1 MISRVYRGAGT
12 YGLVKYLFGM
22 GRRNEHT
29 DPRLVASWDGDPTGV
44 TPTHDRRTAA
54 FAVGQL
60 AGLLDQPLAVCTR
73 HDPRHVYHLVLRT
86 DAADRVLTDAEWA
99 EVADEAMAATGL
111 APHGDIGGCR
121 WVAVRHADDHIHV
134 VATLARQDGRRPRHY
149 NDFLALRQVCA
160 QFEQQWGLRLTAGAE
175 KAANIRPGV
184 REQVTAERR
193 GHRQPIRVELRQK
206 VRLAAARSFD
216 WRSFLADLAAADVT
230 VHPRYS
236 VQHPDQLT
244 GYSVSLAGH
253 TDPVGNP
260 IRYGGGKLA
269 PDLTL
274 PKLHA
279 RWGIDA
285 AGTEQHGRHRIR
297 HFPPAASDHAGNRQQ
312 ARGPLADAE
321 HEQVWREAERIV
333 ADAAARIRAEVGTD
347 PDAAAD
353 AAWAAGDT
361 LTSTAAVLGG
371 DAGGP
376 ISDAAEAFDRA
387 ATELYGHIPAGSD
400 TGRMLRSA
408 SRMIGILAASS
419 RDVATQSSALL
430 VALAGLVAAVEDLR
444 CAQQRAHQAA
454 AARIAADRLR
464 HVAPPSRTD
473 PRRPSGRRS
482 AERRSDIRAL
492 VDESF
497 AGGRSTRATPPP
509 AGQRPPPGPP
519 PPTHGRSRGR

>member
-1 MISRVYRGAGT
+1 VYRGAAT

-22 GRRNEHT
+22 GRRNEHA

-44 TPTHDRRTAA
+44 TPTYNRRTGA

-60 AGLLDQPLAVCTR
+60 AGLLDQPLVACPR

-86 DAADRVLTDAEWA
+86 DADDRVLTDTEWA

-111 APHGDIGGCR
+111 APHGDLGGCR
-121 WVAVRHADDHIHV
+121 WAAVRHADDHIHV

-160 QFEQQWGLRLTAGAE
+160 QFEQRWGLRLTAGAE

-184 REQVTAERR
+184 REQVTAEQR
-193 GHRQPIRVELRQK
+193 GRRQPVRVELRQK
-206 VRLAAARSFD
+206 VRRAAARSLD
-216 WRSFLADLAAADVT
+216 WRSFLAELAAADVT

-236 VQHPDQLT
+236 LQHPDQLT
-244 GYSVSLAGH
+244 GYSVSLAGY

-285 AGTEQHGRHRIR
+285 AGTEGHGRRRVR
-297 HFPPAASDHAGNRQQ
+297 HFPPGSSDHASDRQQ
-312 ARGPLADAE
+312 ARGPLSAAE
-321 HEQVWREAERIV
+321 REQAWRDAERIV
-333 ADAAARIRAEVGTD
+333 ADAAARIRAEASID

-353 AAWAAGDT
+353 AAWATGDT
-361 LTSTAAVLGG
+361 LTSTASVLEG

-387 ATELYGHIPAGSD
+387 STELYGHIPTSSD

-408 SRMIGILAASS
+408 SRMIGILAVGA
-419 RDVATQSSALL
+419 RDLATQNGALL
-430 VALAGLVAAVEDLR
+430 VALASLVAAVEDLR
-444 CAQQRAHQAA
+444 RAQERAHQAA
-454 AARIAADRLR
+454 AARIAADMLR

-473 PRRPSGRRS
+473 PRRPSSGRY

-492 VDESF
+492 VEESF
-497 AGGRSTRATPPP
+497 AGGWPTSAPPP

-519 PPTHGRSRGR
+519 PHTQGRSRGR

>member
-1 MISRVYRGAGT
+1 
-12 YGLVKYLFGM
+12 
-22 GRRNEHT
+22 
-29 DPRLVASWDGDPTGV
+29 
-44 TPTHDRRTAA
+44 
-54 FAVGQL
+54 
-60 AGLLDQPLAVCTR
+60 
-73 HDPRHVYHLVLRT
+73 VYHLVLRT
-86 DAADRVLTDAEWA
+86 DVADRVLTDAEWA
-99 EVADEAMAATGL
+99 EVAAEAMAATGL
-111 APHGDIGGCR
+111 APHGDVGGCR
-121 WVAVRHADDHIHV
+121 WVAVRHADDHVHV

-160 QFEQQWGLRLTAGAE
+160 QFEQRWGLRLTAGAE

-184 REQVTAERR
+184 REQITAARR
-193 GHRQPIRVELRQK
+193 GRREPPRVELRQK
-206 VRLAAARSFD
+206 VRRAAARSSD
-216 WRSFLADLAAADVT
+216 WQSFVAELTAAHVT
-230 VHPRYS
+230 VHPRHS
-236 VQHPDQLT
+236 VQHSDQLT
-244 GYSVSLAGH
+244 GYSVSLAGY
-253 TDPVGNP
+253 TDPIGNP

-285 AGTEQHGRHRIR
+285 AGTERSGRRLIR
-297 HFPPAASDHAGNRQQ
+297 YFLPDVSGSAGSRQQ
-312 ARGPLADAE
+312 TGGLLSDAE
-321 HEQVWREAERIV
+321 REQAWRDAERIV
-333 ADAAARIRAEVGTD
+333 ADAAARIRAQAGTD

-361 LTSTAAVLGG
+361 LTSTAAVLEG

-387 ATELYGHIPAGSD
+387 ATELYGRIPARTD

-408 SRMIGILAASS
+408 GRMIGILAAGSS
-419 RDVATQSSALL
+419 HAGAQSGALL
-430 VALAGLVAAVEDLR
+430 VALAALVAAVEDLR
-444 CAQQRAHQAA
+444 RAQQRAHQAA

-464 HVAPPSRTD
+464 HGAPPSRTD

-497 AGGRSTRATPPP
+497 AGGWSTGASPPP

-519 PPTHGRSRGR
+519 PPTQGRSRGR